1 MKKKYFLIIF
11 FILEEKLKFQ
21 TKSCRILIAAKN
33 KLFRP
38 NFIKIIV
45 KINFNFQVVAA
56 GSYAQPSLIFG
67 GDASS
72 LLGE

>member
-1 MKKKYFLIIF
+1 LKKIFLIIF

-33 KLFRP
+33 HLFP
-38 NFIKIIV
+38 AKFYKNKC
-45 KINFNFQVVAA
+45 KNNFQFSSVAA

-67 GDASS
+67 GDACS